1 MTGTKVLT
9 DAVAGDEVTRDSVTC
24 EQTAIVETEHASV
37 RLMPRRAFEQL
48 AIHAVLP
55 PFLDGTEGLYRNR
68 DTARAP
74 QIAADN
80 DWDAVRSFLRDKA
93 VTGSA
98 HTVRAYEKECLRL
111 LLWCRFVAFKPLSS
125 LNRDDAR
132 AYQSFLQSPYDAF
145 VQPRLSGKD
154 HVPVTLW
161 LPDGSLNP
169 HWRPFRS
176 KRLSDGSIRTAL
188 AAIKSLSTYLV
199 NTDYLTSSPFLLGR
213 LAKRAPT
220 AKRQSK
226 ERVLREQA
234 RAAVNAVIDGMADR
248 TEAQRVRAMRLR
260 YVFDVFYYL
269 GLRMSEATGGAVKHF
284 FVEDGR
290 WWFRTLGKGQKER
303 TVPVPSPLLRS
314 LVDFRIVMGFETD
327 YPLPTE
333 DAPLVPSVDGQRAI
347 KDTQVRRMLKGLF
360 QQAADRLEAGV
371 DLAPDPET
379 MACVHALKQATPHW
393 LRHTYA
399 TDLFNAGVDPRI
411 VQDNLGHESMDTT
424 LIYSHTEDI
433 ARHEQTE
440 RLSDE

>member
-1 MTGTKVLT
+1 VSDQASTS
-9 DAVAGDEVTRDSVTC
+9 AVTRANKTVVD
-24 EQTAIVETEHASV
+24 TEHASV
-37 RLMPRRAFEQL
+37 RLVPRRAFEQL
-48 AIHAVLP
+48 VIHEVLP
-55 PFLDGTEGLYRNR
+55 PFLDGTDGLYRNR
-68 DTARAP
+68 DAARTP
-74 QIAADN
+74 QIEADN
-80 DWDAVRSFLRDKA
+80 DWAAVRSFLRDKA
-93 VTGSA
+93 ATGSA

-111 LLWCRFVAFKPLSS
+111 MLWCRFVALKPMSS

-132 AYQSFLQSPYDAF
+132 AYQSFLQAPYDEF
-145 VQPRLSGKD
+145 VQPRLSGKE

-161 LPDGSLNP
+161 LPDGTLNP
-169 HWRPFRS
+169 HWRPFRT

-199 NTDYLTSSPFLLGR
+199 NADYLTSSPFLLGR
-213 LAKRAPT
+213 LAKRDPVP
-220 AKRQSK
+220 KRRSK

-248 TEAQRVRAMRLR
+248 TKAQRVRAVRLR
-260 YVFDVFYYL
+260 YLFDVFYYL
-269 GLRMSEATGGAVKHF
+269 GLRMSEATGGEMKHF

-290 WWFRTLGKGQKER
+290 WWFRTVGKGQKER

-314 LVDFRIVMGFETD
+314 LVDFRLVMGFEAD
-327 YPLPTE
+327 YPLPSD

-360 QQAADRLEAGV
+360 QQAADRMESELGDAPEPEA
-371 DLAPDPET
+371 

-440 RLSDE
+440 RLNEEKRGSPD